1 MANMDILKASGY
13 WLCNNLENGGVLG
26 AARGACAT
34 DAMLGSRH
42 AVESMIS
49 ICLREGFEE
58 SLKPSPKL
66 GERLN

>member
-1 MANMDILKASGY
+1 VDAHVFQQ
-13 WLCNNLENGGVLG
+13 VLG